1 MSDEV
6 YLLRKVI
13 EAADK
18 RLAAEQAQNKRY
30 REALNTV
37 VNNLEIA
44 KTLND
49 ADWVESAFEIAQAAL
64 KDKE

>member
-1 MSDEV
+1 MSDK
-6 YLLRKVI
+6 LASKIIAKAGFRM
-13 EAADK
+13 DK
-18 RLAAEQAQNKRY
+18 LEAQNKRY
-30 REALNTV
+30 RAALNTV

-49 ADWVESAFEIAQAAL
+49 ADWVESAFEIAQSAL